1 MSGTLKIIFNLADGF
16 VSFLKYGTTDSRHI
30 LDTELDAAGSKLLSV
45 NEYAELVV
53 AHVSRGGDCSIADH
67 SFFNE
72 RYAHIANP
80 DASADLT
87 GVRHWPVRLAVID
100 GAVVN
105 LPPRNKDVVVIGY
118 DQSGQVNFEGK
129 PAILYSDIV
138 GALHDIGYAQASAI
152 LAAWHTE
159 SLSHDDGTLSPD
171 ADRTFQKAFTDAIRE
186 RYHAMNQA
194 RKKQQLAAEPA

>member
-1 MSGTLKIIFNLADGF
+1 MLGCLKRIFHLADGA
-16 VSFLKYGTTDSRHI
+16 VSILKYGTTDSCHI

-45 NEYAELVV
+45 EKYALLVV
-53 AHVSRGGDCSIADH
+53 AHVSRGGDCMVVDH
-67 SFFNE
+67 PFSNE
-72 RYAHIANP
+72 MYEHIANP

-129 PAILYSDIV
+129 PAILYPDIV

-152 LAAWHTE
+152 LAAWHAE
-159 SLSHDDGTLSPD
+159 SLSHDDGTLSPA

-186 RYHAMNQA
+186 RYHAMNHA
-194 RKKQQLAAEPA
+194 RKKQPLAAEPA